1 MIPTPER
8 PKKRLADLGKALDR
22 LAQERNLQSKY
33 LRQQFC
39 QMLLCGA
46 LTAAVARGII
56 PLYLVKGGV
65 HLEARLGIRARATKD
80 IDIGLCAEA
89 ETLLDTFGAALD
101 IGFGDFTFRRK
112 GEVKAFESG
121 ARRMSIQVMYLG
133 NNFGTVDVDLNTAS
147 HNSSIDDLGTI
158 PFDALRAF
166 GVNLPATFPCLG
178 LADQIAQKI
187 HALTE
192 PLPEGRR
199 NERFQDVYDV
209 LAMSKLLDGD
219 LTSLS
224 ERCARIFAERGR
236 HPWPLTDFAF
246 PEHWSEPLANLA
258 TKHGYDTSDV
268 VEIERRF
275 NSLLVD
281 VAGAT
286 SLPSRAGAD

>member
-1 MIPTPER
+1 MPTAER

-22 LAQERNLQSKY
+22 LAHERNLQSKY
-33 LRQQFC
+33 LRQQFS
-39 QMLLCGA
+39 QMLLCGV
-46 LTAAVARGII
+46 LTEAVGKGII

-65 HLEARLGIRARATKD
+65 HMEARLGVLARATKD

-89 ETLLDTFGAALD
+89 QDLLDTFGAALD
-101 IGFGDFTFRRK
+101 VGYGDFTFRRK
-112 GEVKAFESG
+112 GDVKEFESG

-133 NNFGTVDVDLNTAS
+133 NNFATVDVDLNTAS
-147 HNSSIDDLGTI
+147 HDSSIDDLGTI
-158 PFDALRAF
+158 PFDDLRAL
-166 GVNLPATFPCLG
+166 GVIVPATFPCLG

-192 PLPEGRR
+192 PMPEGRR

-209 LAMSKLLDGD
+209 LAMRKLLDGD

-236 HPWPLTDFAF
+236 HPWPVADFAF

-275 NSLLVD
+275 NSLLTD
-281 VAGAT
+281 VAGVT
-286 SLPSRAGAD
+286 SLPGASA